1 MNENTTSA
9 LVGLAIVLGIRVL
22 DWVLPKGWHNRWADR
37 YGRRDKDDET
47 K

>member
-22 DWVLPKGWHNRWADR
+22 DWVLPKGWHNKWAR
-37 YGRRDKDDET
+37 KYGSRNDDET